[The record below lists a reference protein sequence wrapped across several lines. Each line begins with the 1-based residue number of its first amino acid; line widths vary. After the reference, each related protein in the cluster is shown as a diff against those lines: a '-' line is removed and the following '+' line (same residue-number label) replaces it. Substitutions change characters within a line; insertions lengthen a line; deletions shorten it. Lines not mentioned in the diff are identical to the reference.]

1 MVDRMNTLITS
12 YENGTITRR
21 HLLQALALLAAPATA
36 GAQAAEG
43 NVMKAR
49 TLHHVNIRVSDLTRS
64 EAFYRRLLGLPASRR
79 VIGPDNHGFDL
90 PNGSLIIL
98 EKSDSPGRVD
108 HFCVGVEGFDADK
121 TRAAVTDAGIDI
133 VPARTRDSFY
143 VNDLDGVRVQVSAVD
158 WNPSLP

>member
-1 MVDRMNTLITS
+1 MIDNISMLITS
-12 YENGTITRR
+12 YENGTLTRR
-21 HLLQALALLAAPATA
+21 HLLQALALMVAPATA
-36 GAQAAEG
+36 SVQATVG

-49 TLHHVNIRVSDLTRS
+49 TLHHVNIRVSDLARS
-64 EAFYRRLLGLPASRR
+64 EAFYRRLLGLPASHR

-98 EKSDSPGRVD
+98 EKSDSPGRID

-121 TRAAVTDAGIDI
+121 TRSAVTDAGIDI
-133 VPARTRDSFY
+133 VPARTKDSFY
-143 VNDLDGVRVQVSAVD
+143 VNDPDGVRVQVSAVD